1 MFSYKLNNHN
11 GKVLWRLTTITKVA
25 FGLFIYFFPFLFY
38 FETKV
43 SFSYS
48 SHCRQILST
57 KDERRQ
63 TDKRDG
69 RFVKGYKIFLLYTYK
84 SRFPWLSWLIQVTR
98 IQYSVGLHVKPTPCV
113 LLTSLS
119 MTGGESNKLIILILS
134 FGRHACDVHC
144 MLYI

>member
-1 MFSYKLNNHN
+1 MASHYNYKS
-11 GKVLWRLTTITKVA
+11 GFIW
-25 FGLFIYFFPFLFY
+25 FIYLFFSLSFY
-38 FETKV
+38 FKTKV

-69 RFVKGYKIFLLYTYK
+69 RFMKGYKIFLLYTYK